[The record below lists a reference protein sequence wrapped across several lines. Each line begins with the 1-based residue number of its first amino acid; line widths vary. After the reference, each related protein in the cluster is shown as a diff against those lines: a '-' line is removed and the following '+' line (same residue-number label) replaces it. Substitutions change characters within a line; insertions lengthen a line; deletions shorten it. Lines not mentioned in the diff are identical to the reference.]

1 MAEKELLCTYRIL
14 RYTPNLLRDEHAN
27 IGVLLH
33 EPAHGRLEM
42 RLIES
47 EGEYARLRRLHP
59 AADLEL
65 LRALD
70 SELRAQQMAYDGSGT
85 AWLAKLDQTLSGA
98 IQMSPQR
105 AVIAEDFEAELDRIY
120 RDQVEPVRGARAADR
135 LHSRA
140 GIRTRA
146 NEIFRRT
153 GIHTRLKHNVGV
165 EEFTYAGDPM
175 RFDYGYRKNGAQG
188 FVQTLALERDPAQAK
203 ALAFTSERIR
213 AKAASAEFTA
223 ITDREPRRDVARHRF
238 VSDLLAD
245 EEIRLVPLS
254 NLEGWARDLGATLH

>member
-1 MAEKELLCTYRIL
+1 MAENELLCAYRIL
-14 RYTPNLLRDEHAN
+14 RYAPNLLRDEHAN

-33 EPAHGRLEM
+33 EPARGRLEM
-42 RLIES
+42 RLLES
-47 EGEYARLRRLHP
+47 ESEFARLRRLHP
-59 AADLEL
+59 AADLQL
-65 LRALD
+65 LRALEA
-70 SELRAQQMAYDGSGT
+70 ELRVQLAQHEGGAA

-98 IQMSPQR
+98 VQLSPQR
-105 AVIAEDFEAELDRIY
+105 AVITDDFDAELDRVY
-120 RDQVEPVRGARAADR
+120 RDQVEPMRGARAADR

-153 GIHTRLKHNVGV
+153 GIHTRMKHNVAV

-175 RFDYGYRKNGAQG
+175 RFDYGYRKNGTQG

-213 AKAASAEFTA
+213 VKAASAEFTA
-223 ITDREPRRDVARHRF
+223 ITETAPQRDNARHRF
-238 VSDLLAD
+238 VSELLAD
-245 EEIRLVPLS
+245 QEIRLVPLS
-254 NLEGWARDLGATLH
+254 NLEGWVRDLGSTL

>member
-1 MAEKELLCTYRIL
+1 MPEKETICAYRIL
-14 RYTPNLLRDEHAN
+14 RYAPNLLRDEHAN

-33 EPAHGRLEM
+33 EPARGRLEM
-42 RLIES
+42 RLLES
-47 EGEYARLRRLHP
+47 EGEFARLRRLHP
-59 AADLEL
+59 AADLQL
-65 LRALD
+65 LRALEA
-70 SELRAQQMAYDGSGT
+70 ELRAQAAAHEGGAA
-85 AWLAKLDQTLSGA
+85 AWLEKLDQTWSGA

-105 AVIAEDFEAELDRIY
+105 AVITEDFEAELDRIY

-135 LHSRA
+135 VHSRA
-140 GIRTRA
+140 GIRARA

-153 GIHTRLKHNVGV
+153 GIHTRMKHNVGV

-175 RFDYGYRKNGAQG
+175 RFDYAYRKNGTQG

-223 ITDREPRRDVARHRF
+223 ITDTTPQRDNARHRF

-245 EEIRLVPLS
+245 EEIRLVPLP
-254 NLEGWARDLGATLH
+254 NLEGWARDLGNSL

>member
-1 MAEKELLCTYRIL
+1 MSENELMCTYRIL

-33 EPAHGRLEM
+33 EPARGRLEM
-42 RLIES
+42 RLMES
-47 EGEYARLRRLHP
+47 ESEYARLRRLHP

-70 SELRAQQMAYDGSGT
+70 SELRAQQTAYDGSAT

-105 AVIAEDFEAELDRIY
+105 AVITDDFDFEMDRIY
-120 RDQVEPVRGARAADR
+120 RDQVEPMRGPRAADR

-153 GIHTRLKHNVGV
+153 GVLGRMERNIRV
-165 EEFTYAGDPM
+165 ESFTSLGDPM
-175 RFDYGYRKNGAQG
+175 RLDYSFRRNGTRG
-188 FVQTLALERDPAQAK
+188 FVHALSLEREPAQAK
-203 ALAFTSERIR
+203 ALAFTTEKIR
-213 AKAASAEFTA
+213 EKMASVEFTA
-223 ITDREPRRDVARHRF
+223 ITDMAPRADNARHRF
-238 VSDLLAD
+238 VADLFDD
-245 EEIRLVPLS
+245 EEIRLVPLPA
-254 NLEGWARDLGATLH
+254 LESWARELGTTLS